1 MEHNIY
7 DTLNTQL
14 WLILTGCS
22 NQYMMG
28 LPFCIQKKNSKY
40 ELVYNIHK
48 YESLSLPDMN

>member
-28 LPFCIQKKNSKY
+28 LPFCIQKKHSKD